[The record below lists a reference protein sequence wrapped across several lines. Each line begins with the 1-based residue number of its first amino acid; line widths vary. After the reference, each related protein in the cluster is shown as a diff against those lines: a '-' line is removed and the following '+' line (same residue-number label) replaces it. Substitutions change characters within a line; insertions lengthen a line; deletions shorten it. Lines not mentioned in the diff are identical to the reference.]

1 MNDEFDST
9 VDTSFDD
16 TPSDVTDSSFG
27 TDSGDVGSY
36 LDDTVDASEY
46 ADDFFEDSTDVESL
60 MSDGSDTDSITTM
73 DTVTDIDASDAVP
86 LVDDVAGDSTSDIDA
101 LMADTGEDES
111 SFDTAG
117 DLTGEFNDPST
128 DAEALMDDSSDVS
141 AAMDDL
147 TDLDS
152 DDQSVSGEYGESA
165 TDITS
170 LMDDSE
176 DTDVYQATPNSDIQ
190 IVQEDGSIDTL
201 ENIMAANTDTDTD
214 MPADVEPYQAT
225 PNSDIQIVQ
234 ADGSVDT
241 LENIMAANADTN
253 ADAPA
258 DLVQPAEDLVTD
270 GSDNTSGDIGGEAMT
285 DHSDVQGTAY
295 DQLMAYM
302 SDHNYGKQHEAEYSQ
317 DPEWQE
323 LNNAFR
329 VEEGLEPINYETKD
343 WKDTHVDD
351 EKAMLIAMGMPEDSP
366 ELASILQM
374 EQQGIDDILKGE
386 DASDVESLM
395 DDAGDLDSIV
405 NYALVN
411 EESGDTSSNIE
422 NLMNDTSDAT
432 GVMDDVDLN
441 STESLDAGD
450 PLIADSILVPSESLE
465 EVEATSAFAD
475 FESPSKE
482 IQEEIDRIVGSQNLS
497 NTQKIEL
504 LTEMQ
509 DMLPH
514 VADAKP
520 AQAEQIFEIEPIDDG
535 VTVKVLSLDGSG
547 TGIAHYNYEQEL
559 ADLDQGISNWQK
571 MQQELADS
579 LNLEIAGIQT
589 NPELSDAERDFLLAH
604 AEQKKMLMAEQWDIE
619 AAQLMA
625 DRDLLQ
631 SKVNASMQDMLS
643 PESIEGVTG
652 GPVALKASDVM
663 SEMPQIAD
671 VSNWISE
678 INPNFDPYDL
688 DSPYCNNCGSCA
700 FAVEQRFEGNSDI
713 VATSQNI
720 GTIEEMNK
728 LTGMEQVAMSPDQI
742 REYLISQ
749 GPGSHGIVGI
759 DRVSGPGHWFNAY
772 YDGQK
777 VVAIDGQTGEVND
790 WPPDYGDVTN
800 WDISVR
806 KEGR

>member
-16 TPSDVTDSSFG
+16 TPSDISDSSIG
-27 TDSGDVGSY
+27 TDSVDFGSY

-73 DTVTDIDASDAVP
+73 DTVTDIDASDVVP
-86 LVDDVAGDSTSDIDA
+86 LVDDVASDSTSDIDV

-128 DAEALMDDSSDVS
+128 DVEALMDDTSDVS
-141 AAMDDL
+141 AVMDDL
-147 TDLDS
+147 TDLDG

-201 ENIMAANTDTDTD
+201 ENIMAT
-214 MPADVEPYQAT
+214 
-225 PNSDIQIVQ
+225 
-234 ADGSVDT
+234 
-241 LENIMAANADTN
+241 NADTN

-258 DLVQPAEDLVTD
+258 DVAQPTEDLVTD
-270 GSDNTSGDIGGEAMT
+270 GSDDTSGDFGGEAMT

-450 PLIADSILVPSESLE
+450 PLIADSILVPGESLE